1 LIRRGC
7 ETELDETQVRKRLW
21 LQIAKFVV
29 EQSGDVKA
37 AMSLISDTQRACP
50 LTVEDVLPLFPDFA
64 VMDDLKDAICA
75 SLEDYQRH
83 IQGLKQGMHDAT
95 KSSELIRK
103 DMNDLRTRFGFV
115 RSSDFCRFCST
126 PVLSSGLYLF
136 PCQHALHMHC
146 VEHYMIR
153 HGGLSDAD
161 KKRVKHLKACLA
173 DARQVCMSC
182 CDFRVQFDLCDSGVQ

>member
-1 LIRRGC
+1 MHTVTVDFYGR
-7 ETELDETQVRKRLW
+7 QVRRRLW
-21 LQIAKFVV
+21 LKIAKFVV

-37 AMSLISDTQRACP
+37 AMALISDTQRACP

-103 DMNDLRTRFGFV
+103 DMNDMRTRFGFV
-115 RSSDFCRFCST
+115 RSSDLCRFCST

-136 PCQHALHMHC
+136 PCQHALHMSC
-146 VEHYMIR
+146 VEYYMLR
-153 HGGLSDAD
+153 HGGLSEAE
-161 KKRVKHLKACLA
+161 KSRVRQLKSSLSAESQ
-173 DARQVCMSC
+173 QVRLPYLS
-182 CDFRVQFDLCDSGVQ
+182 